1 MSERTAALA
10 RVAEAERAALS
21 ASLDSLEERME
32 KLTDWRHAVRTYTV
46 PALGL
51 AFGTGIVLA
60 AATGGRS
67 RVEEESFA
75 RGSSSRR
82 SRRDVGTQ
90 RTDWFGEIAS
100 TAVGIAGTY
109 LMRYVTRV
117 LAEDHTRDRAP
128 S

>member
-1 MSERTAALA
+1 MSERTVALA

-32 KLTDWRHAVRTYTV
+32 KLTDWRHVFRTHTG

-51 AFGTGIVLA
+51 AFGAGVVLA
-60 AATGGRS
+60 AATGGRERLDYKPS
-67 RVEEESFA
+67 SVNA
-75 RGSSSRR
+75 SSRR
-82 SRRDVGTQ
+82 QRRGAGSQ
-90 RTDWFGEIAS
+90 GTDWVGELAS

-117 LAEDHTRDRAP
+117 LAEGRTQDRP
-128 S
+128 ST